1 VLYQH
6 LGARTRSV
14 MWGCDKKTRMKVCRD
29 RNQTEDLTLHI
40 ERVEGVMDLLVDGP
54 GLVLCSVLEI
64 QPTHDDFQLA
74 LLV

>member
-1 VLYQH
+1 
-6 LGARTRSV
+6 
-14 MWGCDKKTRMKVCRD
+14 MKVCRD